1 MERGP
6 PAPFAPTPSCPGD
19 GRATR
24 TLFRL
29 QLEEARDGAS
39 PQQRPPEAHRGG
51 EGLEEGPAAAAA
63 MPAHGQCQGR
73 AGSGAGAGGR
83 PGGGL
88 SDSRDS
94 GSCCGLASG
103 GRSPGTEAVASSG
116 RRGGSHAVYFSS
128 SSDDEFEMFS
138 ARMKTHKSVSKKVDE
153 SLKDLSDDSDD
164 FFLDFKVRESTTKN
178 AQKDLQ
184 TPRKLMTSGKKN
196 TCCQELQYPGASSD
210 TEDSVFVESSWHDYQ
225 NGGVKDSKK
234 SQRCIKL
241 PPPQNLKES
250 ISRGSP
256 DLLVRRK
263 ESSCEK
269 STENKVPTAALQQN
283 TEIVSNSSDEEFE
296 SLIQRIRKQSIPRK
310 PLLSPSK
317 TVYQPSTIENIEPL
331 CEDAQP
337 LKGEGLKT
345 PRPNSISLQET
356 PSRIMTSARALRNEL
371 VGCSQSAKT
380 EKRLRVCSVS
390 GCFLQDLSNPSSHY
404 VKYFKKNKEELAQK
418 LYSLYNSTIFEQ
430 KLPEKIEI
438 IWNKKM
444 RKTAGYCVTGQTEGP
459 EAKRYARIE
468 LSEKV
473 CDSADRLRDTLV
485 HETCH
490 AATWLING
498 VRDGHGRFWRF
509 YANKSAVIHPELPV
523 VTRCHS
529 YEINYKFI
537 YECVLCKATTG
548 RHSKS
553 LDTER
558 FVCAFCGGQLV
569 LRQPTQK
576 DGTPARTHLM
586 PFDKYMKENYG
597 LTKREQHGL
606 SHAEV
611 MRKLSA
617 DFALKTRLQYS
628 L

>member
-1 MERGP
+1 
-6 PAPFAPTPSCPGD
+6 
-19 GRATR
+19 
-24 TLFRL
+24 
-29 QLEEARDGAS
+29 
-39 PQQRPPEAHRGG
+39 
-51 EGLEEGPAAAAA
+51 
-63 MPAHGQCQGR
+63 
-73 AGSGAGAGGR
+73 
-83 PGGGL
+83 
-88 SDSRDS
+88 
-94 GSCCGLASG
+94 
-103 GRSPGTEAVASSG
+103 
-116 RRGGSHAVYFSS
+116 
-128 SSDDEFEMFS
+128 MFL
-138 ARMKTHKSVSKKVDE
+138 ARMKTPKSVSKKADA
-153 SLKDLSDDSDD
+153 SLKDVFDDSDD
-164 FFLDFKVRESTTKN
+164 FFLGFKVRKSTTKD

-184 TPRKLMTSGKKN
+184 TLKKLMTSGKKN
-196 TCCQELQYPGASSD
+196 TCCREVQYPEASSD
-210 TEDSVFVESSWHDYQ
+210 AEDSVFVGSSWHDYKK
-225 NGGVKDSKK
+225 GGAKDLEES
-234 SQRCIKL
+234 RRYIKL
-241 PPPQNLKES
+241 LPPQNLKES

-269 STENKVPTAALQQN
+269 STENKVPAVALRRS
-283 TEIVSNSSDEEFE
+283 TEVESDSSDDEFE
-296 SLIQRIRKQSIPRK
+296 SLIERIRKRSIPRK
-310 PLLSPSK
+310 PILSTSK
-317 TVYQPSTIENIEPL
+317 TVYQPSTIENIKPP

-337 LKGEGLKT
+337 LKGEGVKT

-356 PSRIMTSARALRNEL
+356 PSRIMASARIPRNEL
-371 VGCSQSAKT
+371 VSCSQSAKT
-380 EKRLRVCSVS
+380 EKRLRVCSVP
-390 GCFLQDLSNPSSHY
+390 GCFLQDLSNPASHY
-404 VKYFKKNKEELAQK
+404 VKYFKKNKEDLAQK
-418 LYSLYNSTIFEQ
+418 LYCLYNSTIFEQ
-430 KLPEKIEI
+430 KLPEKMVI

-485 HETCH
+485 HEACH

-498 VRDGHGRFWRF
+498 VRDGHGQFWRF

-553 LDTER
+553 LDTEHLA
-558 FVCAFCGGQLV
+558 CAFCGGQLV
-569 LRQPTQK
+569 LSRPSRK
-576 DGTPARTHLM
+576 NGTPTRTHLM
-586 PFDKYMKENYG
+586 PFAKYVKENYG

-611 MRKLSA
+611 MQKLSA
-617 DFALKTRLQYS
+617 DFALKTRLQDS

>member
-1 MERGP
+1 
-6 PAPFAPTPSCPGD
+6 
-19 GRATR
+19 
-24 TLFRL
+24 
-29 QLEEARDGAS
+29 
-39 PQQRPPEAHRGG
+39 
-51 EGLEEGPAAAAA
+51 
-63 MPAHGQCQGR
+63 
-73 AGSGAGAGGR
+73 
-83 PGGGL
+83 
-88 SDSRDS
+88 
-94 GSCCGLASG
+94 
-103 GRSPGTEAVASSG
+103 
-116 RRGGSHAVYFSS
+116 
-128 SSDDEFEMFS
+128 
-138 ARMKTHKSVSKKVDE
+138 MKTHKSVSKKVDE

-234 SQRCIKL
+234 MCNPVAL
-241 PPPQNLKES
+241 S
-250 ISRGSP
+250 IEP
-256 DLLVRRK
+256 
-263 ESSCEK
+263 
-269 STENKVPTAALQQN
+269 
-283 TEIVSNSSDEEFE
+283 
-296 SLIQRIRKQSIPRK
+296 
-310 PLLSPSK
+310 
-317 TVYQPSTIENIEPL
+317 ENIEPL

-337 LKGEGLKT
+337 LKGEGVKT